1 VLALGPKSALR
12 VIDEAFVNVPVAG
25 NKARFMLIDVRER
38 AKAIHLEFE
47 DVIFAV
53 KTLTPNCGIR
63 RNECR

>member
-1 VLALGPKSALR
+1 
-12 VIDEAFVNVPVAG
+12 
-25 NKARFMLIDVRER
+25 MLVDVRER

-53 KTLTPNCGIR
+53 KNLSPNCGIR

>member
-1 VLALGPKSALR
+1 MNRTRKL
-12 VIDEAFVNVPVAG
+12 DEAFVDVPLAG
-25 NKARFMLIDVRER
+25 NKARFMLVDVRER

-53 KTLTPNCGIR
+53 KSLAPNCGIR